1 MFAAHHKGTPATKAF
16 TDLESVIRFIG
27 QRKAG
32 NPGLMGWN
40 AFATLQDDEE
50 VSLSDAFDVVSRKN
64 FERHF
69 GEAYRNKRFAQMIH
83 ALKKFMI
90 RHTKAQRIAVR
101 CRRYSLACHALQKL
115 SRKPEPRFD
124 GCRGNR
130 R

>member
-27 QRKAG
+27 QRKAS

-40 AFATLQDDEE
+40 AFATLQDDDE

-83 ALKKFMI
+83 ALRKFMI

-101 CRRYSLACHALQKL
+101 CRRLFSRL
-115 SRKPEPRFD
+115 SRTP
-124 GCRGNR
+124 NAVAQT
-130 R
+130 